1 MSSRLTMI
9 LAVALFFAAIAA
21 GYWGLVISRPAE
33 VPAQEQLNQAS
44 TDLQSELLANIEK
57 NEALA
62 GLLGDTV
69 EDVQRTPV
77 VVLAR
82 EVKAMAKIQ
91 EDDLVEEML
100 RIAPPGSYTSAA
112 PLVGSVVWRDLAA
125 GTVLNEASFAMGGP
139 LGRMIKPNE
148 RAFAIDVDEVTS
160 AGGHLQ
166 PGDYVDVLLF
176 LRDDERNSDRT
187 AQVVVPA
194 LRVLSMGPTLG
205 ASTQGEPQT
214 LPEVVDDENAPRS
227 RNAQVARTVVLAIP
241 ESLIT
246 RFMLATQVGTLRL
259 AVRSVDEKLLAAYQA
274 GEESS
279 VEIEEIKRQLFQ
291 FEKLAIKE
299 AKRPQPGLVAPRPRP
314 VSIPVYSGASITR
327 QNP

>member
-9 LAVALFFAAIAA
+9 LAVVLFFGAIAA
-21 GYWGLVISRPAE
+21 GYWGLVISRPADE
-33 VPAQEQLNQAS
+33 PANEHLSQTTA
-44 TDLQSELLANIEK
+44 DLQSELLANIEK
-57 NEALA
+57 NQALN
-62 GLLGDTV
+62 GLLGDKV

-91 EDDLVEEML
+91 EEDLSEEML
-100 RIAPPGSYTSAA
+100 KIAPPGSFTNAA
-112 PLVGSVVWRDLAA
+112 DLVGSVVWRDLPA
-125 GTVLNEASFAMGGP
+125 GAVLNEASFAMGGP
-139 LGRMIKPNE
+139 LGRMIRPTE
-148 RAFAIDVDEVTS
+148 RALAIDIDEVTS

-187 AQVVVPA
+187 VQVVVPA
-194 LRVLSMGPTLG
+194 LRILSVGHTLG

-214 LPEVVDDENAPRS
+214 LPEVDDEKAQRS
-227 RNAQVARTVVLAIP
+227 RRADVARTAVLAIP
-241 ESLIT
+241 ESLLT

-274 GEESS
+274 GEEPSAE
-279 VEIEEIKRQLFQ
+279 VEELKRQLFQ

-314 VSIPVYSGASITR
+314 ASIPVYSGASITR
-327 QNP
+327 QTP

>member
-9 LAVALFFAAIAA
+9 LAVVLFFGAIAA
-21 GYWGLVISRPAE
+21 GYWGLVISRPADGT
-33 VPAQEQLNQAS
+33 ASEQLNKTS
-44 TDLQSELLANIEK
+44 TDLQSELLASIEK
-57 NEALA
+57 NEALSE
-62 GLLGDTV
+62 LLGDKV

-91 EDDLVEEML
+91 EEDLTEEML
-100 RIAPPGSYTSAA
+100 RIAPPGSFTSAA
-112 PLVGSVVWRDLAA
+112 ELVGSIVWRDLPA
-125 GTVLNEASFAMGGP
+125 GAVLNEASFAMGGP
-139 LGRMIKPNE
+139 LGRMIRPTE
-148 RAFAIDVDEVTS
+148 RALAIDIDEVTS

-187 AQVVVPA
+187 TQVVVPA
-194 LRVLSMGPTLG
+194 LRVLSVGNTLG

-214 LPEVVDDENAPRS
+214 LPEVVDEENAQRS
-227 RNAQVARTVVLAIP
+227 RRADVARTAVLAIP
-241 ESLIT
+241 EELLT

-259 AVRSVDEKLLAAYQA
+259 AVRSVDEKLLAAYQT
-274 GEESS
+274 GEEPNA
-279 VEIEEIKRQLFQ
+279 EIEELKRQLFQ

-314 VSIPVYSGASITR
+314 ASIPVYSGSSITR

>member
-9 LAVALFFAAIAA
+9 LAVVLFFGAIAA
-21 GYWGLVISRPAE
+21 GYWGLVISRPADE
-33 VPAQEQLNQAS
+33 SANEHLGQTTA
-44 TDLQSELLANIEK
+44 DLQSELLASIEK
-57 NEALA
+57 NQALN
-62 GLLGDTV
+62 GLLGDKV

-91 EDDLVEEML
+91 EEDLSEEML
-100 RIAPPGSYTSAA
+100 KIAPPGSFTNAA
-112 PLVGSVVWRDLAA
+112 DLVGSVVWRDLPA
-125 GTVLNEASFAMGGP
+125 GAVLNEASFAMGGP
-139 LGRMIKPNE
+139 LGRMIRPTE
-148 RAFAIDVDEVTS
+148 RALAIDIDEVTS

-194 LRVLSMGPTLG
+194 LRILSVGNTLG

-214 LPEVVDDENAPRS
+214 LPEVDDEKAPRS
-227 RNAQVARTVVLAIP
+227 RRADVARTAVLAIP
-241 ESLIT
+241 EVLLT
-246 RFMLATQVGTLRL
+246 RFMLATQVGSLRL

-274 GEESS
+274 GEEPSAE
-279 VEIEEIKRQLFQ
+279 VEELKRQLFQ

-314 VSIPVYSGASITR
+314 ASIPVYSGASITR
-327 QNP
+327 QTP

>member
-9 LAVALFFAAIAA
+9 LAVALFFGAIAA
-21 GYWGLVISRPAE
+21 GYWGLMISRPADE
-33 VPAQEQLNQAS
+33 TVNEHLNQTTA
-44 TDLQSELLANIEK
+44 DLQSELLASIEK
-57 NEALA
+57 NNALN
-62 GLLGDTV
+62 GLLGDKV

-91 EDDLVEEML
+91 EEDLSEEML
-100 RIAPPGSYTSAA
+100 KIAPPGSFTNAA
-112 PLVGSVVWRDLAA
+112 DLVGSVVWRDLPA

-139 LGRMIKPNE
+139 LGRMIRPTE
-148 RAFAIDVDEVTS
+148 RALAIDIDEVTS

-187 AQVVVPA
+187 AQVIVPA
-194 LRVLSMGPTLG
+194 LRILSVGNTLG

-214 LPEVVDDENAPRS
+214 LPEVVDDEKAPRS
-227 RNAQVARTVVLAIP
+227 RRADVARTAVLAIP
-241 ESLIT
+241 ESLLT

-259 AVRSVDEKLLAAYQA
+259 AVRSVDEKLLAAYQT
-274 GEESS
+274 GEEPSAE
-279 VEIEEIKRQLFQ
+279 VEELKRQLFQ